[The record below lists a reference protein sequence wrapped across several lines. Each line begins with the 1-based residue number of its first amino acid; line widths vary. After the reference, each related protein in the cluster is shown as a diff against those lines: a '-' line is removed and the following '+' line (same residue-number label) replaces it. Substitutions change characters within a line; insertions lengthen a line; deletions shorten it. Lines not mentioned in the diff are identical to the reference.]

1 MVNTLHSPSEQ
12 VFASQEEV
20 DQARA
25 FAPTLTNDARLS
37 VESQGDPSVLPPELS
52 HILTRIVRVLAEGG
66 TVTVGSMPKELTT
79 TTAAEV
85 LDISRP
91 TLMKMIERG
100 EIQAHKVGSH
110 TRLRTADVMAAQQER
125 VDRQMQS
132 FNELRQIERDLGL

>member
-1 MVNTLHSPSEQ
+1 M
-12 VFASQEEV
+12 
-20 DQARA
+20 
-25 FAPTLTNDARLS
+25 
-37 VESQGDPSVLPPELS
+37 
-52 HILTRIVRVLAEGG
+52 LAEGG